1 MRIGFDR
8 FLRRAWLDQ
17 ARDLASA
24 GVDVQRARTQLMASL
39 ADEIIGEESRQ
50 KTVRRLSQIWLDPT
64 KKLRPLRDDAVQ
76 LYRESYRRD
85 AFPLHWGMTM
95 AVYPFFG
102 MAAETMGRLLRLQ
115 AEFTTA
121 QVLRRVRASYGERP
135 TVQRAVERVLQSLIE
150 WNVLVR
156 AGQEGIY
163 RQERTW
169 TVTEQAVTTWLLEA
183 SLHAAEKKTGQIDIL
198 IQTPALFPC
207 LLTRPTGIVA
217 EEHDR
222 LELFRQGLDQEMIML
237 RDD

>member
-8 FLRRAWLDQ
+8 FLRRTWLNQ
-17 ARDLASA
+17 ALDLASA
-24 GVDVQRARTQLMASL
+24 GVDVQSARTQLMASL
-39 ADEIIGEESRQ
+39 ADEITGEESRQ

-121 QVLRRVRASYGERP
+121 QVHRRVRASYGERP
-135 TVQRAVERVLQSLIE
+135 TVKRAVERVLQSLVDWE
-150 WNVLVR
+150 VLTR
-156 AGQEGIY
+156 SEQEGIY
-163 RQERTW
+163 RQKRTW
-169 TVTEQAVTTWLLEA
+169 TVTEEAVTTWLLEA
-183 SLHAAEKKTGQIDIL
+183 ALHAAEKKSGQIDVL
-198 IQTPALFPC
+198 VQTPPLFPF
-207 LLTRPTGIVA
+207 LITRPSGLVA
-217 EEHDR
+217 EKHDR
-222 LELFRQGLDQEMIML
+222 LELFRQGLDQEMILL
-237 RDD
+237 RDE